1 MAFKKPTVK
10 RSATDISKI
19 TGFIMQ
25 FVNLVKQLYGLI

>member
-19 TGFIMQ
+19 TGFIMGVRK
-25 FVNLVKQLYGLI
+25 FGKTTL